1 MPEALIT
8 VDGLSKK
15 FCRSLKHSLWYGVQD
30 LASELRGRRHG
41 RDGEL
46 RANEFWALQDI
57 SFELKR
63 GECIGLIGRNGAGKS
78 TLLKLLNGLIKPDQG
93 RITMH
98 GRVGAL
104 IELNAGFAPILTG
117 RENIDIN
124 GQILGFSKQEIDAK
138 LDAILAFADIDEFID
153 MPVQNY
159 SSGMKVRL
167 GFAIAAQMEP
177 DVLIIDEVL
186 AVGDIGFRV
195 KCLNRIQE
203 LLETSAVIFVS
214 HSMPLVAR
222 ICNQVMVLNQGRSL
236 LHSPDVGEGIDLYYS
251 AFDAAEKRLHGS
263 GEVEITAIICNGRP
277 PETTATVPFGGA
289 LKIEVTLNVKTR
301 CRLLG
306 MRMVVWNQDQR
317 PVMDVVNEEFNTYTW
332 ENAGGVVVVAATLP
346 AMRLAAGKH
355 SVVIT
360 IIDPANTRTL
370 CRLDNAVAFVMGHHL
385 STASESFVAAKYEHH
400 VVETDV
406 VQKEAVSA

>member
-1 MPEALIT
+1 MSEALIT

-46 RANEFWALQDI
+46 RAEEFWALQDI
-57 SFELKR
+57 SFVSS

-117 RENIDIN
+117 RENIYIN

-138 LDAILAFADIDEFID
+138 LDAILAFADIDQFID

-167 GFAIAAQMEP
+167 GLAVAAQMEP

-214 HSMPLVAR
+214 HSMPMVAR
-222 ICNQVMVLNQGRSL
+222 ICNQVMVLSQGRSL

-251 AFDAAEKRLHGS
+251 AFDAAETRLHGS
-263 GEVEITAIICNGRP
+263 GEVEIKSICCNGQT
-277 PETTATVPFGGA
+277 PEAAPTVPFGGA
-289 LKIEVTLNVKTR
+289 LKIEVALDVKTG
-301 CRLLG
+301 CNALG

-317 PVMDVVNEEFNTYTW
+317 PVVDVVGEEFGTYIWDNTG
-332 ENAGGVVVVAATLP
+332 EKVVVHASLP
-346 AMRLAAGKH
+346 ALHLAAGKH
-355 SVVIT
+355 TVSIYIV
-360 IIDPANTRTL
+360 DPANTRVL
-370 CRLDNAVAFVMGHHL
+370 CRLDNAVAFVMGQHL
-385 STASESFVAAKYEHH
+385 ATACETFVAAKYLHH
-400 VVETDV
+400 VVRADV
-406 VQKEAVSA
+406 VEEEAVSA

>member
-1 MPEALIT
+1 MVAMA
-8 VDGLSKK
+8 K
-15 FCRSLKHSLWYGVQD
+15 
-30 LASELRGRRHG
+30 
-41 RDGEL
+41 
-46 RANEFWALQDI
+46 DI
-57 SFELKR
+57 SFKLKR

-117 RENIDIN
+117 RENIYIN

-138 LDAILAFADIDEFID
+138 LDAILAFADIDQFID

-222 ICNQVMVLNQGRSL
+222 ICNQVMVLSQGRSL
-236 LHSPDVGEGIDLYYS
+236 LHSPDVSEGIDLYYS
-251 AFDAAEKRLHGS
+251 AFDAAETRLHGS
-263 GEVEITAIICNGRP
+263 GEVEITAIRCNGRA
-277 PETTATVPFGGA
+277 PESAPGVPFGGA
-289 LKIEVTLNVKTR
+289 LKIEVTLDVKTP
-301 CRLLG
+301 CRQLG
-306 MRMVVWNQDQR
+306 MRLIVWNQDQR
-317 PVMDVVNEEFNTYTW
+317 PVVDIVGEDLDTYTW
-332 ENAGGVVVVAATLP
+332 DNTGEKVVVQATVP
-346 AMRLAAGKH
+346 ALHLAAGNH
-355 SVVIT
+355 TVSIAVV
-360 IIDPANTRTL
+360 DPAKTRVL

-385 STASESFVAAKYEHH
+385 STACESFAAAKYEHH
-400 VVETDV
+400 VVKADV
-406 VQKEAVSA
+406 VEEEAVTA

>member
-46 RANEFWALQDI
+46 RAKEFWALRDI

-78 TLLKLLNGLIKPDQG
+78 TLLKLLNGLMKPDQG

-117 RENIDIN
+117 RENIYIN

-138 LDAILAFADIDEFID
+138 LDAILAFADIDQFID

-222 ICNQVMVLNQGRSL
+222 ICNQVMVLSQGRSL
-236 LHSPDVGEGIDLYYS
+236 LHSPDVSEGIDLYYS
-251 AFDAAEKRLHGS
+251 AFDAAETRLHGS
-263 GEVEITAIICNGRP
+263 GEVEITAIRCNGRA
-277 PETTATVPFGGA
+277 PESAPGVPFGGA
-289 LKIEVTLNVKTR
+289 LKIEVTLDVKTP
-301 CRLLG
+301 CRQLG
-306 MRMVVWNQDQR
+306 MRLIVWNQDQR
-317 PVMDVVNEEFNTYTW
+317 PVVDIVGEDLDTYTW
-332 ENAGGVVVVAATLP
+332 DNTGEKVVVQATVP
-346 AMRLAAGKH
+346 ALHLAAGNH
-355 SVVIT
+355 TVSIAVV
-360 IIDPANTRTL
+360 DPAKTRVL

-385 STASESFVAAKYEHH
+385 STACESFAAAKYEHH
-400 VVETDV
+400 VVKADV
-406 VQKEAVSA
+406 VEEEAVTA